1 MNKVLTAQYTAAYK
15 GITVTFFEDDSAE
28 FTAYGDVTDAE
39 IDAAVASGGADI
51 AGYSVAIE
59 L

>member
-1 MNKVLTAQYTAAYK
+1 MNHLMIAKFTAPYK

-28 FTAYGDVTDAE
+28 FTAYGEVTDAE
-39 IDAAVASGGADI
+39 IDAALASGGADI
-51 AGYSVAIE
+51 AGFSVAIE

>member
-1 MNKVLTAQYTAAYK
+1 MNKVLTAKYTAAYK

-39 IDAAVASGGADI
+39 IDAALASGGADI

>member
-1 MNKVLTAQYTAAYK
+1 MDYLLIAKFTAPFK

-39 IDAAVASGGADI
+39 IEAAVASGGADI
-51 AGYSVAIE
+51 PGFELAIE